1 MVRARL
7 TELFTLSRALEIEA
21 KLGADVRARIARA
34 LSLGEQKADA
44 ADSLW
49 ENGHSAEALRLA
61 IAAVDATLEAV
72 PIYAAAIGLEG
83 AGESAGAG
91 KGESAGAGEGESA
104 GAGESASSPPARGR
118 GQGRAAPSA
127 QALIAPTLR
136 SRGVSPREIAAIEA
150 ALEAARS
157 APLPGHE
164 SEITAAHTTLWRRTT
179 AAQHALG
186 RALGQASR
194 SRLELLRK
202 RVGRISG
209 AVLGVA
215 AVITVLVL
223 VLRRPEGVFIEASGI
238 WAGAASYAPELAID
252 GRDDTL
258 WLARRRRGH
267 ARCDDLSAATG
278 AAAPVGQRDQPAA
291 ERSRDPRLPRR
302 ALRRR
307 ADRAGARGPAGSPRR
322 RPGEHRAADR
332 ARARARSRRADPV
345 RGADALPDRR
355 RARRARVPLIEE
367 R

>member
-258 WLARRRRGH
+258 WLAPDGV
-267 ARCDDLSAATG
+267 AATLDVTIS
-278 AAAPVGQRDQPAA
+278 P
-291 ERSRDPRLPRR
+291 PRR
-302 ALRRR
+302 VQQLRLVNGTSPPLN
-307 ADRAGARGPAGSPRR
+307 DRGTRDYRVELFVDGRI
-322 RPGEHRAADR
+322 
-332 ARARARSRRADPV
+332 
-345 RGADALPDRR
+345 
-355 RARRARVPLIEE
+355 ARVLEGRLDHPDVGRESTARPTVHELGLDRVE
-367 R
+367 RIRFVALTHYRIGAGLAELGFR